1 MTPEHWQ
8 QVDAIFQTAVEL
20 EPAQR
25 ATFLDASCAGD
36 EELRSE
42 VESLLSC
49 DEEGLSIVDE
59 PAYQVAARLLVSD
72 KPQLSGGQDIGHY
85 EIAGL
90 IGRGGMGEVYLATD
104 KLLNRRIALK
114 LLPADYTKDKGRLR
128 RFQQEAQA
136 ASALNHPNILTIHEL
151 GDVDG
156 RQFIATEFVDGETLR
171 ERMRHARLSTA
182 ETVDIATQVAS
193 AMAAAHKA
201 GIVHR
206 DIKPENIM
214 LRHDGYAKV
223 LDFGL
228 AKLTEQH
235 ETTTPAQAAENVNVS
250 SGLVMGTVKY
260 MSPEQAQGLQVDQ
273 RSDIFSFGVVLYEML
288 AGCAPFEGKT
298 TRDLLGSILSKQPA
312 QMVNVPN
319 ELRRIVDKTLRKNKD
334 ERYVAVDYLLID
346 LKKLKERL
354 DLETKL
360 QDSEPRANG
369 LAVGAKASTLLT
381 RKIETVNT
389 NPSIE
394 RLIGEIRRHKT
405 GATVAFVVLTVMVAS
420 VGVGTYK
427 FVKRRASAPFQ
438 NMKVTRL
445 TTSANAWSPAIS
457 PDGKYVVFG
466 SVENGKVSLWRRQM
480 GTNSEAQ
487 ILPPVEGTLGGTAFT
502 PDSKHVYYSIGMPND
517 YEVYQIPVSGGN
529 AIRIPINA
537 GGRVSVSPDG
547 KHLAYVRFDKQRY
560 EQSLLTANADGT
572 DERTILKQKADA
584 GCEYCDDLSWSP
596 EGASLAYAGHSGSGK
611 DRVMEVNVSDGTAR
625 PISSPEWTHVVFI
638 VWLPDKSGL
647 IVVAASEHTSPQ
659 QIWHVTYPGG
669 EVRKLT
675 NDVGDYDA
683 ISLSSDGKALIT
695 AQREVESRIWTAP
708 VAANDSLLPD
718 LSQAKQV
725 SVNRFDG
732 RSGLSFT
739 PDGKIVY
746 GSQEGGETGI
756 WIMDADGENRKELA
770 ANGLHPAVSPDGR
783 YVVFQ
788 SIKDGLIWRM
798 NIDGGNLKQLA
809 DGGYPSISPD
819 SNWVLY
825 NHSQWTAW
833 KVSIEGGVP
842 IQILNTQARMPKLS
856 PDGKTL
862 AYGYWAE
869 KNEPWLI
876 LASPEGGQPIKT
888 FVLPSGF
895 SVYNWTP
902 DGKALTF
909 CASKDLNI
917 WIQPIEGGPP
927 RKLTDLSPSNIIYT
941 ALSVDGRQLAFV
953 RTIPVRDVVLISD
966 LQ

>member
-1 MTPEHWQ
+1 MNLERWQ
-8 QVDAIFQTAVEL
+8 QIDNLLQAALAQ
-20 EPAQR
+20 EPAKR
-25 ATFLDASCAGD
+25 AAFLDSACTND
-36 EELRSE
+36 ESLREE
-42 VESLLSC
+42 VDSLLSSG
-49 DEEGLSIVDE
+49 DEALGFIDT
-59 PAYQVAARLLVSD
+59 PAFEVAASLFARHQPELVEG
-72 KPQLSGGQDIGHY
+72 QAIAHYRILSFLG
-85 EIAGL
+85 A
-90 IGRGGMGEVYLATD
+90 GGMGEVYLARDT
-104 KLLNRRIALK
+104 KLGRNVALK
-114 LLPADYTKDKGRLR
+114 LLPVDYTLDEKRLR
-128 RFQQEAQA
+128 RFQQEAQT

-151 GDVDG
+151 GEVDG
-156 RQFIATEFVDGETLR
+156 QQFIATEFVEGETLR
-171 ERMRHARLSTA
+171 ERLKRGPLNLP
-182 ETVDIATQVAS
+182 ETLDIAIQIVGALR
-193 AMAAAHKA
+193 AAHKA

-214 LRHDGYAKV
+214 LRRDGYVKV

-228 AKLTEQH
+228 AKLTETREQST
-235 ETTTPAQAAENVNVS
+235 ETFTGDTVDIS
-250 SGLVMGTVKY
+250 SGVLMGTVKY
-260 MSPEQAQGLQVDQ
+260 MSPEQARGLSVDA
-273 RSDIFSFGVVLYEML
+273 RSDIFSLGVVLYEL
-288 AGCAPFEGKT
+288 VAGHAPFEAKSAN
-298 TRDLLGSILSKQPA
+298 DLIAAILSIEPEPL
-312 QMVNVPN
+312 VSVPD
-319 ELRRIVDKTLRKNKD
+319 ELELIINQALRKD
-334 ERYVAVDYLLID
+334 RAERYRTVEDLLID
-346 LKKLKERL
+346 LKQLKERL
-354 DLETKL
+354 ELESKVQQSTVDQSQRTVVISDTRSAVSTGEL
-360 QDSEPRANG
+360 EAVDTTATVQYLIG
-369 LAVGAKASTLLT
+369 LTQP
-381 RKIETVNT
+381 RKI
-389 NPSIE
+389 
-394 RLIGEIRRHKT
+394 
-405 GATVAFVVLTVMVAS
+405 GATVVLALALAAVGFAF
-420 VGVGTYK
+420 YK
-427 FVKRRASAPFQ
+427 FVRLRRAAIPFQ
-438 NMKVTRL
+438 NTKVTRL
-445 TTSANAWSPAIS
+445 TTSGNTWSPAIS
-457 PDGKYVVFG
+457 RDGKYVVFG
-466 SVENGKVSLWRRQM
+466 SVENGKVSLWRRQI
-480 GTNSEAQ
+480 GTNSEVQ
-487 ILPPVEGTLGGTAFT
+487 ILPPVEGILGGTAFT
-502 PDSKHVYYSIGMPND
+502 PDGKYVYYSIGMAND
-517 YEVYQIPVSGGN
+517 YEVYQVPASGGT
-529 AIRIPINA
+529 ARRIPINA

-547 KHLAYVRFDKQRY
+547 QRLAYVRFDKNRY
-560 EQSLLTANADGT
+560 EQTLLTANADGT

-611 DRVMEVNVSDGTAR
+611 DRVMEVNVSDRTAR

-647 IVVAASEHTSPQ
+647 IVVAASEHTGPQ

-675 NDVGDYDA
+675 SDFGDYDA

-756 WIMDADGENRKELA
+756 WIMDADGESRKQLA

-788 SIKDGLIWRM
+788 SIKDGFIWRM
-798 NIDGGNLKQLA
+798 DIDGGNLKQLA

-825 NHSQWTAW
+825 NRSQWTAW

-842 IQILNTQARMPKLS
+842 IQILNTQGHMPKLS
-856 PDGKTL
+856 PDGNLL
-862 AYGYWAE
+862 AYGYFAE
-869 KNEPWLI
+869 KNEPR
-876 LASPEGGQPIKT
+876 LAIAPPEGGQPIKT
-888 FVLPSGF
+888 FVLPCGF
-895 SVYNWTP
+895 SVYDWTP

-941 ALSVDGRQLAFV
+941 AWSVDGRQLAFV
-953 RTIPVRDVVLISD
+953 RTTPVRDVVLISD